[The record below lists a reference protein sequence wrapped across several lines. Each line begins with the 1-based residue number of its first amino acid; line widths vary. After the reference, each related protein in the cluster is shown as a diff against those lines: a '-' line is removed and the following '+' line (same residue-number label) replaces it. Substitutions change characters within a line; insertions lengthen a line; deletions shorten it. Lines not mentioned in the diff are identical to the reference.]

1 MKTAKYLFI
10 FSSIASSALFG
21 ESIVNTSGNWSSP
34 STWADSTVPATSSS
48 SQLDFLRFS
57 SSGLNLNVDSTQ
69 YVNAVDVGA
78 NDNTTINIA
87 SGETLYLTGY
97 TEDGT
102 YKSSVVYADSQT
114 QNITFSGDG
123 TLRFDIS
130 GQKNIVRGN
139 VVFDVDTY
147 ATDSLFFSDKGTVTF
162 KKDFTSTNQ
171 ISVGGT
177 WNFII
182 DEGVNFSIS
191 RAFNLWGGTGTFT
204 LKEGATVENKE
215 GGVQFNNAN
224 ISGNIICKGSQNGD
238 ANRYAFKSINA
249 VYNAT
254 ATVTQTGGGALRSIL
269 SGNTTSSAAAG
280 KLSFES
286 KLSIDTGAT
295 ITLNS
300 SNAFKTEGA
309 STQGESNFYLM
320 NQKIE
325 GGYPNR
331 YETLTESKVNFILN
345 ADNDFGTFFFYG
357 ASELIMT
364 TNGKSVNIGKFDVV
378 PDSSGSVSA
387 IFTDLVDFTV
397 KINSLDNITW
407 FEEGDSI
414 RAENVFFG
422 SEDSKDYAYI
432 LQDTQN
438 GGWWINA
445 TAAVPEPSDCAA
457 VFGVFALALAAALKR
472 KNK

>member
-21 ESIVNTSGNWSSP
+21 ESIVNTSGNWSS
-34 STWADSTVPATSSS
+34 SATWADSTVPATSSS

-215 GGVQFNNAN
+215 GGVQFNNGN

-300 SNAFKTEGA
+300 SNAFTTEGA

-320 NQKIE
+320 NQQIVGE
-325 GGYPNR
+325 YPNR
-331 YETLTESKVNFILN
+331 SETLTESKVNFILN

-378 PDSSGSVSA
+378 PDSSGSVSVC
-387 IFTDLVDFTV
+387 FTDLVDFTV

-422 SEDSKDYAYI
+422 SEYKEFAYI

>member
-21 ESIVNTSGNWSSP
+21 ESIVNTSGNWSS
-34 STWADSTVPATSSS
+34 SATWADSTVPATSSS

-57 SSGLNLNVDSTQ
+57 SSGLNLNVDSTE
-69 YVNAVDVGA
+69 YVNAVDVGS

-97 TEDGT
+97 TESGT
-102 YKSSVVYADSQT
+102 YHSSVIYADSQT

-130 GQKNIVRGN
+130 GQRNIVRGN
-139 VVFDVDTY
+139 VVFDVETY
-147 ATDSLFFSDKGTVTF
+147 ATESLFFSDKGTVTF

-182 DEGVNFSIS
+182 ESGVNFSLS
-191 RAFNLWGGTGTFT
+191 RGFNLWGTTGSFT
-204 LKEGATVENKE
+204 LKEGATVENKA
-215 GGVQFNNAN
+215 GAQFFNGD
-224 ISGNIICKGSQNGD
+224 ISGNIICKGAENGD

-254 ATVTQTGGGALRSIL
+254 ATITQTEGGHLRSIL
-269 SGNTTSSAAAG
+269 GGNITSSAAAG

-286 KLSIDTGAT
+286 KLSINTGAT

-325 GGYPNR
+325 GKFPNR
-331 YETLTESKVNFILN
+331 YETLTASNVNFILN

-357 ASELIMT
+357 ASVLNMT

-378 PDSSGSVSA
+378 PDSSGSVSVC
-387 IFTDLVDFTV
+387 FTDLVDFTV
-397 KINSLDNITW
+397 KINSIDNIKL
-407 FEEGDSI
+407 FEDGDSI

-422 SEDSKDYAYI
+422 SEYKEFAYI

>member
-1 MKTAKYLFI
+1 M
-10 FSSIASSALFG
+10 
-21 ESIVNTSGNWSSP
+21 P
-34 STWADSTVPATSSS
+34 STSSS

-57 SSGLNLNVDSTQ
+57 SSGLNLNVDSTE
-69 YVNAVDVGA
+69 YVNAVDVGS

-87 SGETLYLTGY
+87 SGETLYLTGC

-102 YKSSVVYADSQT
+102 YKSSVIYADSQN

-123 TLRFDIS
+123 TLQFNLQ

-139 VVFDVDTY
+139 VVFDVETS
-147 ATDSLFFSDKGTVTF
+147 ATDSLYFSDKGTVTF
-162 KKDFTSTNQ
+162 KKNFTSTNQ

-182 DEGVNFSIS
+182 ESGVNFSLS
-191 RAFNLWGGTGTFT
+191 RGFNLWGETGSFT
-204 LKEGATVENKE
+204 LKEGATVENKA
-215 GGVQFNNAN
+215 GGAQFHNGD
-224 ISGNIICKGSQNGD
+224 ISGNIICKGAENHD
-238 ANRYAFKSINA
+238 ANRYAFKSFNS

-254 ATVTQTGGGALRSIL
+254 ATITQTGGGALRSIL
-269 SGNTTSSAAAG
+269 GGNITSSAAAG

-286 KLSIDTGAT
+286 KLSINTDAT

-300 SNAFKTEGA
+300 SNAFTTEGA

-325 GGYPNR
+325 GKYPDR

-387 IFTDLVDFTV
+387 HFTDLVDFTV
-397 KINSLDNITW
+397 KINSIDNIKL

-422 SEDSKDYAYI
+422 SDYKEFAYI

-457 VFGVFALALAAALKR
+457 VFGAFALALAAALKR

>member
-21 ESIVNTSGNWSSP
+21 ESIVNTSGNWSS
-34 STWADSTVPATSSS
+34 SATWADSTVPATSSS

-87 SGETLYLTGY
+87 SGETLYLTGSY
-97 TEDGT
+97 N
-102 YKSSVVYADSQT
+102 SSVISADSQT

-123 TLRFDIS
+123 TLQFNFQQQRE
-130 GQKNIVRGN
+130 IVRGN
-139 VVFDVDTY
+139 VVFDVNTH
-147 ATDSLFFSDKGTVTF
+147 ATQSLFFSDKGTVTF

-177 WNFII
+177 WNFVI
-182 DEGVNFSIS
+182 DEGVNFSLS
-191 RAFNLWGGTGTFT
+191 RGFNLWGETGTFT

-215 GGVQFNNAN
+215 GGAQFNNGN
-224 ISGNIICKGSQNGD
+224 ISGNIICKGAENYD

-254 ATVTQTGGGALRSIL
+254 ATITQTEGGTLRSIL
-269 SGNTTSSAAAG
+269 GGNITSSAAAG

-286 KLSIDTGAT
+286 KLSINTDAT

-300 SNAFKTEGA
+300 SNAFTTEGA

-320 NQKIE
+320 NQQIV

-331 YETLTESKVNFILN
+331 SETLTESKVNFILN

-397 KINSLDNITW
+397 KINSLDNIKL
-407 FEEGDSI
+407 FEDGDSI

-422 SEDSKDYAYI
+422 PEYKECAYI

>member
-21 ESIVNTSGNWSSP
+21 ESIVNTSGNWSS
-34 STWADSTVPATSSS
+34 SATWADSTVPATSSS

-78 NDNTTINIA
+78 NDDTTINIA
-87 SGETLYLTGY
+87 SGETLYLTGSY
-97 TEDGT
+97 N
-102 YKSSVVYADSQT
+102 SSVISADSQT

-123 TLRFDIS
+123 TLQFNFQQQRE
-130 GQKNIVRGN
+130 IVRGN
-139 VVFDVDTY
+139 VVFDVNTH
-147 ATDSLFFSDKGTVTF
+147 ATQSLFFSDKGTVTF

-177 WNFII
+177 WNFVI
-182 DEGVNFSIS
+182 DEGVNFSLS
-191 RAFNLWGGTGTFT
+191 RGFNLWGETGSFT

-215 GGVQFNNAN
+215 GGAQFNNGN
-224 ISGNIICKGSQNGD
+224 ISGNIICKGAENYD

-254 ATVTQTGGGALRSIL
+254 ATITQTEGGHLRSIL
-269 SGNTTSSAAAG
+269 GGNITSSAAAG

-286 KLSIDTGAT
+286 KLSINTGAT

-325 GGYPNR
+325 GKYPNR
-331 YETLTESKVNFILN
+331 SETLTASKVNFILN

-397 KINSLDNITW
+397 KINSLDNIKL
-407 FEEGDSI
+407 FEDGDSI

-422 SEDSKDYAYI
+422 PEDSKDYAYI
-432 LQDTQN
+432 LQDTN

>member
-34 STWADSTVPATSSS
+34 STWQGSAVPSTSSS

-57 SSGLNLNVDSTQ
+57 SSGLNLNVDSTE
-69 YVNAVDVGA
+69 YVNTVDVGS

-97 TEDGT
+97 MVSGT
-102 YKSSVVYADSQT
+102 YHSSVIYADSQT

-130 GQKNIVRGN
+130 AQRNIVRGN

-147 ATDSLFFSDKGTVTF
+147 ATESLYFSDKGTVTF

-182 DEGVNFSIS
+182 ESGVKFSLS
-191 RAFNLWGGTGTFT
+191 RGFNLWGETGSFT
-204 LKEGATVENKE
+204 LKEGATVENKA
-215 GGVQFNNAN
+215 GGAQFHNGD
-224 ISGNIICKGSQNGD
+224 ISGNIICKGAENHD
-238 ANRYAFKSINA
+238 ANRYAFKSFNS

-254 ATVTQTGGGALRSIL
+254 ATVTQTEGGHLRSIL
-269 SGNTTSSAAAG
+269 GGNITSSAAAG

-286 KLSIDTGAT
+286 KLSINTDAT

-325 GGYPNR
+325 GGFPNR
-331 YETLTESKVNFILN
+331 YETLTASNVNFILN

-357 ASELIMT
+357 ASVLNMT

-378 PDSSGSVSA
+378 PDSSGSVSVC
-387 IFTDLVDFTV
+387 FTDLVDFTV

-414 RAENVFFG
+414 RAENVLFG
-422 SEDSKDYAYI
+422 SDYKEYAYI

>member
-21 ESIVNTSGNWSSP
+21 ESIVNTSGNWSSS
-34 STWADSTVPATSSS
+34 STWLDSAVPSTSSS

-87 SGETLYLTGY
+87 AGNTLYLTGY
-97 TEDGT
+97 TVEGT
-102 YKSSVVYADSQT
+102 YNSSVIYADSQN

-130 GQKNIVRGN
+130 GQRNIVRGN

-147 ATDSLFFSDKGTVTF
+147 ATNSLYFSDKGTVTF
-162 KKDFTSTNQ
+162 KKNFTSTNQ

-177 WNFII
+177 WNFVI
-182 DEGVNFSIS
+182 DEGVNFSLS
-191 RAFNLWGGTGTFT
+191 RGFNLWGQTGTFT
-204 LKEGATVENKE
+204 LKEGATVENKA
-215 GGVQFNNAN
+215 GGAQFYNGD
-224 ISGNIICKGSQNGD
+224 ISGNIICKGAENHD

-254 ATVTQTGGGALRSIL
+254 ATVTQTEGGTLRSIL
-269 SGNTTSSAAAG
+269 GGNITSSAAAG

-286 KLSIDTGAT
+286 KLSINTGAT

-300 SNAFKTEGA
+300 SNAFVTEGA
-309 STQGESNFYLM
+309 TSQGESNFYLM
-320 NQKIE
+320 NQQIA
-325 GGYPNR
+325 GSYPNR
-331 YETLTESKVNFILN
+331 YETLTESNVNFILN

-357 ASELIMT
+357 ASVLSMT
-364 TNGKSVNIGKFDVV
+364 TNGNSVNIGKFDVV

-387 IFTDLVDFTV
+387 YFTDLVDFTV
-397 KINSLDNITW
+397 KINSLDNITY
-407 FEEGDSI
+407 FEDGDSI

-422 SEDSKDYAYI
+422 SEDSKEYAYL

-445 TAAVPEPSDCAA
+445 TAAVPEPSECAA

>member
-1 MKTAKYLFI
+1 M
-10 FSSIASSALFG
+10 G
-21 ESIVNTSGNWSSP
+21 
-34 STWADSTVPATSSS
+34 
-48 SQLDFLRFS
+48 
-57 SSGLNLNVDSTQ
+57 
-69 YVNAVDVGA
+69 
-78 NDNTTINIA
+78 
-87 SGETLYLTGY
+87 
-97 TEDGT
+97 
-102 YKSSVVYADSQT
+102 
-114 QNITFSGDG
+114 
-123 TLRFDIS
+123 
-130 GQKNIVRGN
+130 
-139 VVFDVDTY
+139 
-147 ATDSLFFSDKGTVTF
+147 
-162 KKDFTSTNQ
+162 
-171 ISVGGT
+171 
-177 WNFII
+177 
-182 DEGVNFSIS
+182 
-191 RAFNLWGGTGTFT
+191 
-204 LKEGATVENKE
+204 
-215 GGVQFNNAN
+215 
-224 ISGNIICKGSQNGD
+224 GNI
-238 ANRYAFKSINA
+238 
-249 VYNAT
+249 
-254 ATVTQTGGGALRSIL
+254 
-269 SGNTTSSAAAG
+269 TSSAAAG

-286 KLSIDTGAT
+286 KLSINTDAT

-300 SNAFKTEGA
+300 SNAFTTEGA

-325 GGYPNR
+325 GKYPNR
-331 YETLTESKVNFILN
+331 NETLTESKVNFILN

-397 KINSLDNITW
+397 KINSLDNIKLI
-407 FEEGDSI
+407 EDGDSI

-422 SEDSKDYAYI
+422 SEYKEWAYI

>member
-21 ESIVNTSGNWSSP
+21 ESIVNTSGNWSS
-34 STWADSTVPATSSS
+34 SATWADSTVPATSSS

-215 GGVQFNNAN
+215 GGVQFNNGN

-320 NQKIE
+320 NQQIV

-397 KINSLDNITW
+397 KINSLDNIKC
-407 FEEGDSI
+407 FEDGDSI

-432 LQDTQN
+432 LQDTN

>member
-21 ESIVNTSGNWSSP
+21 ESIVNTSGNWSS
-34 STWADSTVPATSSS
+34 SATWADSTVPATSSS

-69 YVNAVDVGA
+69 YVNTVDVGA
-78 NDNTTINIA
+78 NDDTTINIA
-87 SGETLYLTGY
+87 AGNTLYLTGH
-97 TEDGT
+97 TI
-102 YKSSVVYADSQT
+102 SSVISADSQT

-130 GQKNIVRGN
+130 RQREIVRGN
-139 VVFDVDTY
+139 VVFDVETY
-147 ATDSLFFSDKGTVTF
+147 ATDSLYFSDKGTVTF

-182 DEGVNFSIS
+182 DEGVNFSLS
-191 RAFNLWGGTGTFT
+191 KAFNLWGGTGTFT

-215 GGVQFNNAN
+215 GGVQFNNGN

-254 ATVTQTGGGALRSIL
+254 ATITQTGGGALRSIL

-300 SNAFKTEGA
+300 SNAFTTEGA

-325 GGYPNR
+325 GGFPNR
-331 YETLTESKVNFILN
+331 YETLTASNVNFILN

-357 ASELIMT
+357 ASELSMT
-364 TNGKSVNIGKFDVV
+364 TNGNSVNIGKFDVV

-387 IFTDLVDFTV
+387 CFTDLVDFTV
-397 KINSLDNITW
+397 KINSIDNIKL
-407 FEEGDSI
+407 FEDGDSI

-422 SEDSKDYAYI
+422 SEYKEFAYI

-445 TAAVPEPSDCAA
+445 TAAVPEPSECAA
-457 VFGVFALALAAALKR
+457 VFGVFALALAAVLKR

>member
-21 ESIVNTSGNWSSP
+21 ESIVNTSGNWSS
-34 STWADSTVPATSSS
+34 SATWADSTVPATSSS

-87 SGETLYLTGY
+87 AGNTLYLTGY
-97 TEDGT
+97 TVSGT
-102 YKSSVVYADSQT
+102 YHSSVIYADSQN

-182 DEGVNFSIS
+182 ESGVKFSLS
-191 RAFNLWGGTGTFT
+191 RGFNLWGETGSFT
-204 LKEGATVENKE
+204 LKEGATVENKA
-215 GGVQFNNAN
+215 GGAQFHNGD
-224 ISGNIICKGSQNGD
+224 ISGNIICKGAENYD
-238 ANRYAFKSINA
+238 ANRYAFKSFNS

-254 ATVTQTGGGALRSIL
+254 ATITQTEGGHLRSIL
-269 SGNTTSSAAAG
+269 GGKITSSAAAG

-286 KLSIDTGAT
+286 KLSINTGAT

-320 NQKIE
+320 NQKLE
-325 GGYPNR
+325 GKHPDR

-378 PDSSGSVSA
+378 PDSLGSVSA
-387 IFTDLVDFTV
+387 HFTDLVDFTV
-397 KINSLDNITW
+397 KINSLDNIKL
-407 FEEGDSI
+407 FEDGDSI

-422 SEDSKDYAYI
+422 PEYKECAYI

>member
-21 ESIVNTSGNWSSP
+21 ESIVSTSGNWSSS
-34 STWADSTVPATSSS
+34 STWLDSAVPSTSSS

-57 SSGLNLNVDSTQ
+57 SGGLNLNVDSTE
-69 YVNAVDVGA
+69 YVNAVDVGS

-102 YKSSVVYADSQT
+102 YKSSVIYADSQN

-130 GQKNIVRGN
+130 GQRNIVRGN

-147 ATDSLFFSDKGTVTF
+147 ANQSLYFSDKGTVTF

-177 WNFII
+177 WNFVI
-182 DEGVNFSIS
+182 DEGVNFSLS
-191 RAFNLWGGTGTFT
+191 RGFNLWGQTGTFT
-204 LKEGATVENKE
+204 LKEGATVESKA
-215 GGVQFNNAN
+215 GAQFYNGN
-224 ISGNIICKGSQNGD
+224 ISGNIICKGAENGD

-254 ATVTQTGGGALRSIL
+254 ATVTQTEGGHLRSIL
-269 SGNTTSSAAAG
+269 GGNITSSAAAG

-286 KLSIDTGAT
+286 KLSINTGAT

-320 NQKIE
+320 NQEIVGE
-325 GGYPNR
+325 HPNR
-331 YETLTESKVNFILN
+331 YETLTASNVNFILN

-357 ASELIMT
+357 ASVLNMT
-364 TNGKSVNIGKFDVV
+364 TNGNSVNIGKFDVV
-378 PDSSGSVSA
+378 PDSSGSVSVC
-387 IFTDLVDFTV
+387 FTDLVDFTV

-422 SEDSKDYAYI
+422 SEYKEFAYI

-445 TAAVPEPSDCAA
+445 TAAVPEPSECAA

>member
-21 ESIVNTSGNWSSP
+21 ESIVSTSGNWSSP
-34 STWADSTVPATSSS
+34 STWQDSAVPSTSSS

-78 NDNTTINIA
+78 NDDTTINIA
-87 SGETLYLTGY
+87 AGNTLYLTGH
-97 TEDGT
+97 TI
-102 YKSSVVYADSQT
+102 SSVISADSQT

-130 GQKNIVRGN
+130 RQREIVRGN
-139 VVFDVDTY
+139 VVFDVETS
-147 ATDSLFFSDKGTVTF
+147 ATGSLYFSDKGTVTF

-182 DEGVNFSIS
+182 ESGVNFSLS
-191 RAFNLWGGTGTFT
+191 RGFNLWGGTESFT
-204 LKEGATVENKE
+204 LKEGATVENKA
-215 GGVQFNNAN
+215 GGAQFHNGD
-224 ISGNIICKGSQNGD
+224 ISGNIICKGAENHD

-254 ATVTQTGGGALRSIL
+254 ATVTQTGGGASRSIL
-269 SGNTTSSAAAG
+269 GGNITSSAAAG

-286 KLSIDTGAT
+286 KLSINTNAT

-320 NQKIE
+320 NQEILGK
-325 GGYPNR
+325 YPDR

-378 PDSSGSVSA
+378 PDSSGSVSVC
-387 IFTDLVDFTV
+387 FTDLVDFTV

-422 SEDSKDYAYI
+422 SEYKEFAYI

>member
-21 ESIVNTSGNWSSP
+21 ESIVNTSGNWSS
-34 STWADSTVPATSSS
+34 SATWADSTVPATSSS

-78 NDNTTINIA
+78 NDDTTINIA

-97 TEDGT
+97 MVSGT
-102 YKSSVVYADSQT
+102 YHSSVIYADSQN

-130 GQKNIVRGN
+130 GQRNIVRGN

-147 ATDSLFFSDKGTVTF
+147 ATKSLFFSDKGTVTF
-162 KKDFTSTNQ
+162 KKNFTSTNQ

-182 DEGVNFSIS
+182 ESGVNFSLS
-191 RAFNLWGGTGTFT
+191 SAFSLWGETGSFT
-204 LKEGATVENKE
+204 LKEGATVENKA
-215 GGVQFNNAN
+215 GGAHFHNGD
-224 ISGNIICKGSQNGD
+224 ISGNIICKGFRNYD
-238 ANRYAFKSINA
+238 ASRYAFKSFNS

-254 ATVTQTGGGALRSIL
+254 ATITQTEGGHLRSIL
-269 SGNTTSSAAAG
+269 GGNITSSAAAG

-286 KLSIDTGAT
+286 KLSINTDAT

-300 SNAFKTEGA
+300 SNAFTTEGA

-320 NQKIE
+320 NQQIV

-331 YETLTESKVNFILN
+331 SETLTESNVNFILN

-357 ASELIMT
+357 ASVLNMT
-364 TNGKSVNIGKFDVV
+364 TNGNSVNIGKFDVV
-378 PDSSGSVSA
+378 PDSSGSVSVY
-387 IFTDLVDFTV
+387 FTDLVDFTV
-397 KINSLDNITW
+397 KINSLDNIKW
-407 FEEGDSI
+407 FEDGDSI
-414 RAENVFFG
+414 RAENVLFG
-422 SEDSKDYAYI
+422 SEYSEFAYI

>member
-21 ESIVNTSGNWSSP
+21 ESIVNTSGNWSSS
-34 STWADSTVPATSSS
+34 STWLDSAVPSTSSS

-87 SGETLYLTGY
+87 AGNTLYLTGY
-97 TEDGT
+97 TVEGT
-102 YKSSVVYADSQT
+102 YQNSVVYADSQN

-130 GQKNIVRGN
+130 GQRNIVRGN

-147 ATDSLFFSDKGTVTF
+147 ATNSLYFSDKGTVTF

-177 WNFII
+177 WNFVI
-182 DEGVNFSIS
+182 DEGVNFSLS
-191 RAFNLWGGTGTFT
+191 RGFNLWGQTGTFT
-204 LKEGATVENKE
+204 LKEGATVENKA
-215 GGVQFNNAN
+215 GGAQFYNGD
-224 ISGNIICKGSQNGD
+224 ISGNIICKGAENHD

-254 ATVTQTGGGALRSIL
+254 ATVTQTEGGTLRSIL
-269 SGNTTSSAAAG
+269 GGNITSSAAAG

-286 KLSIDTGAT
+286 KLSINTGAT

-300 SNAFKTEGA
+300 SNAFTTEGA
-309 STQGESNFYLM
+309 STQGDSNFYLM
-320 NQKIE
+320 NQEILGK
-325 GGYPNR
+325 YPDR
-331 YETLTESKVNFILN
+331 YETLTESNVNFILN

-357 ASELIMT
+357 ASVLSMT
-364 TNGKSVNIGKFDVV
+364 TNGNSVNIGKFDVV
-378 PDSSGSVSA
+378 PDSSGSVSVC
-387 IFTDLVDFTV
+387 FTDLVDFTV

-422 SEDSKDYAYI
+422 SEYKEFAYI

>member
-21 ESIVNTSGNWSSP
+21 ESIVSTSGNWSSP
-34 STWADSTVPATSSS
+34 STWQGSTVPATSSS

-57 SSGLNLNVDSTQ
+57 SSGLNLNVDSTE
-69 YVNAVDVGA
+69 YVNAVDVGS

-97 TEDGT
+97 MVSGT
-102 YKSSVVYADSQT
+102 YHSSVIYADSQT

-130 GQKNIVRGN
+130 GQRNIVRGN

-147 ATDSLFFSDKGTVTF
+147 ATQSLFFSDKGTVTF

-177 WNFII
+177 WNFVI
-182 DEGVNFSIS
+182 DEGVNFSLS
-191 RAFNLWGGTGTFT
+191 QAFNLWGNTGSFT
-204 LKEGATVENKE
+204 LKEGATVENKAS
-215 GGVQFNNAN
+215 GVQFSNGD
-224 ISGNIICKGSQNGD
+224 ISGNIICKGASNND

-254 ATVTQTGGGALRSIL
+254 ATITQTEGGHLRSIL
-269 SGNTTSSAAAG
+269 GGNITSSAAAG

-286 KLSIDTGAT
+286 KLSINTNAT

-300 SNAFKTEGA
+300 SNAFTTEGA

-320 NQKIE
+320 NQQIVGE
-325 GGYPNR
+325 YPNR
-331 YETLTESKVNFILN
+331 SETLTESNVNFILN

-357 ASELIMT
+357 ASVLNMT
-364 TNGKSVNIGKFDVV
+364 TNGNSVNIGKFDVV
-378 PDSSGSVSA
+378 PDSSGSVSVC
-387 IFTDLVDFTV
+387 FTDLVDFTV
-397 KINSLDNITW
+397 KINSLDNIKL

-422 SEDSKDYAYI
+422 SEYKEFAYI

>member
-21 ESIVNTSGNWSSP
+21 ESIVNTSGNWSSS
-34 STWADSTVPATSSS
+34 STWLDSAVPSTSSS

-87 SGETLYLTGY
+87 AGNTLYLTGY
-97 TEDGT
+97 TVEGT
-102 YKSSVVYADSQT
+102 YNSSVIYADSQN

-130 GQKNIVRGN
+130 GQRNIVRGN

-147 ATDSLFFSDKGTVTF
+147 ATSSLYFSDKGTVTF
-162 KKDFTSTNQ
+162 KKNFTSTNQ

-182 DEGVNFSIS
+182 ESGVNFSIS
-191 RAFNLWGGTGTFT
+191 KAFNLWGKTGTFT
-204 LKEGATVENKE
+204 LKEGATLENKA
-215 GGVQFNNAN
+215 GGIQFYSGD
-224 ISGNIICKGSQNGD
+224 ISGNIICKGDQNYD

-254 ATVTQTGGGALRSIL
+254 ATITQTGGGASRSIL
-269 SGNTTSSAAAG
+269 GGNITSSAAAG

-286 KLSIDTGAT
+286 KLSINTDAT

-300 SNAFKTEGA
+300 SNAFTTEGA

-320 NQKIE
+320 NQQIV

-331 YETLTESKVNFILN
+331 YETLTASKVNFILN

-364 TNGKSVNIGKFDVV
+364 TNGNSVNIGKFDVV
-378 PDSSGSVSA
+378 PDSSGSVSVC
-387 IFTDLVDFTV
+387 FTDLVDFTV

-422 SEDSKDYAYI
+422 SEYKEFAYI

>member
-1 MKTAKYLFI
+1 MKTLKYLFLL
-10 FSSIASSALFG
+10 SSVASSPLFG
-21 ESIVNTSGNWSSP
+21 EAIVSTSGNWSSSATWEDSAVP
-34 STWADSTVPATSSS
+34 STSSS

-69 YVNAVDVGA
+69 YVNTVDVGA
-78 NDNTTINIA
+78 NDDTTINIA
-87 SGETLYLTGY
+87 AGNTLYLTGH
-97 TEDGT
+97 TI
-102 YKSSVVYADSQT
+102 SSVISADSQT

-130 GQKNIVRGN
+130 QQREIVRGN
-139 VVFDVDTY
+139 VVFDVETY
-147 ATDSLFFSDKGTVTF
+147 ATNSLYFSDKGTVTF
-162 KKDFTSTNQ
+162 KKNFTSTNQ

-182 DEGVNFSIS
+182 DEGVNFSLS
-191 RAFNLWGGTGTFT
+191 RGFNLWGETGRFT
-204 LKEGATVENKE
+204 LKEGATVGSKA
-215 GGVQFNNAN
+215 GAQFFNGD
-224 ISGNIICKGSQNGD
+224 ISGNIICKGAENYD
-238 ANRYAFKSINA
+238 ATRYAFKSINA

-254 ATVTQTGGGALRSIL
+254 ATVTQTEGGTLRSIL
-269 SGNTTSSAAAG
+269 GGNITSSAAAG

-286 KLSIDTGAT
+286 KLSINTGAI

-300 SNAFKTEGA
+300 SNAFTTEGA

-325 GGYPNR
+325 GTHPNR
-331 YETLTESKVNFILN
+331 DETLTESKVNFILN

-357 ASELIMT
+357 ASVLSMT
-364 TNGKSVNIGKFDVV
+364 TNGNSVNIGKFDVV

-387 IFTDLVDFTV
+387 YFTDLVDFTV
-397 KINSLDNITW
+397 KINSIDNITL
-407 FEEGDSI
+407 FEDGDSI

-422 SEDSKDYAYI
+422 SEDSKDFAYI
-432 LQDTQN
+432 LEDTQN

-445 TAAVPEPSDCAA
+445 TAAVPEPSECAA
-457 VFGVFALALAAALKR
+457 VFGVFALALAAVLKR

>member
-34 STWADSTVPATSSS
+34 STWQGSAVPSTSSS

-78 NDNTTINIA
+78 NDDTTINIA

-97 TEDGT
+97 MVSGT
-102 YKSSVVYADSQT
+102 YHSSVIYADSQN

-130 GQKNIVRGN
+130 GQRNIVRGN

-147 ATDSLFFSDKGTVTF
+147 ATQSLFFSDKGTVTF
-162 KKDFTSTNQ
+162 KKNFTSTNQ

-182 DEGVNFSIS
+182 ESGVNFSIS
-191 RAFNLWGGTGTFT
+191 QAFNLWGNTGSFT
-204 LKEGATVENKE
+204 LKEGATVENKA
-215 GGVQFNNAN
+215 GGVQFSNGD
-224 ISGNIICKGSQNGD
+224 ISGNIICKGASNND

-254 ATVTQTGGGALRSIL
+254 ATVTQTGGSTLRSIL
-269 SGNTTSSAAAG
+269 GGNITSSAAAG

-286 KLSIDTGAT
+286 KLSINTNAT

-300 SNAFKTEGA
+300 SNAFTTEGA

-320 NQKIE
+320 NQQIVGE
-325 GGYPNR
+325 YPNR
-331 YETLTESKVNFILN
+331 SETLTESNVNFILN

-357 ASELIMT
+357 ASVLNMT
-364 TNGKSVNIGKFDVV
+364 TNGNSVNIGKFDVV
-378 PDSSGSVSA
+378 PDSSGSVSVC
-387 IFTDLVDFTV
+387 FTDLVDFTV

-422 SEDSKDYAYI
+422 SEYKEFAYI

>member
-21 ESIVNTSGNWSSP
+21 ESIVNTSGNWSS
-34 STWADSTVPATSSS
+34 SATWADSTVPSTSSS

-78 NDNTTINIA
+78 NDDTTINIA
-87 SGETLYLTGY
+87 AGNTLYLTGH
-97 TEDGT
+97 TI
-102 YKSSVVYADSQT
+102 SSVISADSQT

-130 GQKNIVRGN
+130 RQREIVRGN
-139 VVFDVDTY
+139 VVFDVETY
-147 ATDSLFFSDKGTVTF
+147 ATESLFFSDKGTVTF

-177 WNFII
+177 WNFVI
-182 DEGVNFSIS
+182 DEGVNFSLS
-191 RAFNLWGGTGTFT
+191 RGFNLWGETGSFT

-215 GGVQFNNAN
+215 GGAQFNNGN
-224 ISGNIICKGSQNGD
+224 ISGNIICKGAENHD
-238 ANRYAFKSINA
+238 ANRYAFKSFNS

-269 SGNTTSSAAAG
+269 GGNITSSAAAG

-286 KLSIDTGAT
+286 KLSINTDAT

-300 SNAFKTEGA
+300 SNAFTTEGA

-325 GGYPNR
+325 GKYPNR
-331 YETLTESKVNFILN
+331 NETLTESKVNFILN

-387 IFTDLVDFTV
+387 HFTDLVDFTV
-397 KINSLDNITW
+397 KINSLDNIKLI
-407 FEEGDSI
+407 EDGDSI

-422 SEDSKDYAYI
+422 SEYKEFAYI

>member
-21 ESIVNTSGNWSSP
+21 ESIVNTSGNWSS
-34 STWADSTVPATSSS
+34 SATWADSAVPSTSSS

-57 SSGLNLNVDSTQ
+57 SSGLNLNVDSTE
-69 YVNAVDVGA
+69 YVNAVDVGS

-87 SGETLYLTGY
+87 AGNTLYLTGH
-97 TEDGT
+97 TI
-102 YKSSVVYADSQT
+102 SSVISADSQT

-130 GQKNIVRGN
+130 RQREIVRGN

-147 ATDSLFFSDKGTVTF
+147 ATDSLYFSDKGTVTF
-162 KKDFTSTNQ
+162 KKNFTSTNQ

-182 DEGVNFSIS
+182 ESGVNFSLS
-191 RAFNLWGGTGTFT
+191 RGFNLWGETGSFT

-215 GGVQFNNAN
+215 GGAQFNNGN
-224 ISGNIICKGSQNGD
+224 ISGNIICKGAENYD

-254 ATVTQTGGGALRSIL
+254 ATITQTEGGHLRSIL
-269 SGNTTSSAAAG
+269 GGNITSFAAAG

-286 KLSIDTGAT
+286 KLSINTNAT

-300 SNAFKTEGA
+300 SNAFTTEGA

-320 NQKIE
+320 NQEILGKH
-325 GGYPNR
+325 PDR
-331 YETLTESKVNFILN
+331 YETLTASNVNFILN

-378 PDSSGSVSA
+378 PDSSGSVSVC
-387 IFTDLVDFTV
+387 FTDLVDFTV
-397 KINSLDNITW
+397 KINSLDNITLS
-407 FEEGDSI
+407 EDGDSI

-422 SEDSKDYAYI
+422 SDYKEWAYI
-432 LQDTQN
+432 LKDTQN

>member
-21 ESIVNTSGNWSSP
+21 ESIVNTSGNWSS
-34 STWADSTVPATSSS
+34 SATWADSTVPATSSS

-78 NDNTTINIA
+78 NDDTTINIA
-87 SGETLYLTGY
+87 SGETLYLTGSY
-97 TEDGT
+97 N
-102 YKSSVVYADSQT
+102 SSVISADSQT

-123 TLRFDIS
+123 TLQFNFQR
-130 GQKNIVRGN
+130 QREIVRGN
-139 VVFDVDTY
+139 VVFDVETY
-147 ATDSLFFSDKGTVTF
+147 ANQSLFFSDKGTVTF

-182 DEGVNFSIS
+182 ESGVNFSLS
-191 RAFNLWGGTGTFT
+191 KGFNLWGETGSFT
-204 LKEGATVENKE
+204 LKEGATVENKAE
-215 GGVQFNNAN
+215 GVQFSNGD
-224 ISGNIICKGSQNGD
+224 ISGNIICKGVQNYD

-254 ATVTQTGGGALRSIL
+254 ATVTQTGGGTLRSIL
-269 SGNTTSSAAAG
+269 GGNITSSAAAG

-286 KLSIDTGAT
+286 KLSINTGAT

-300 SNAFKTEGA
+300 SNAFTTEGA

-325 GGYPNR
+325 GKYPNR
-331 YETLTESKVNFILN
+331 NETLTESNVNFILN

-378 PDSSGSVSA
+378 PDSSGSVSVC
-387 IFTDLVDFTV
+387 FTDLVDFTV

-414 RAENVFFG
+414 RAENVLFG
-422 SEDSKDYAYI
+422 SEYKEFAYI

>member
-21 ESIVNTSGNWSSP
+21 ESIVNTSGNWSS
-34 STWADSTVPATSSS
+34 SATWADSTVPTTSSS

-87 SGETLYLTGY
+87 AGNTLYLTGY
-97 TEDGT
+97 TVEGT
-102 YKSSVVYADSQT
+102 YNSSVIYADSQN

-130 GQKNIVRGN
+130 GQRNIVRGN

-147 ATDSLFFSDKGTVTF
+147 ATNSLYFSDKGTVTF
-162 KKDFTSTNQ
+162 KKNFTSTNQ

-182 DEGVNFSIS
+182 DEGVNFSLS
-191 RAFNLWGGTGTFT
+191 GAFNLWGKTGSFT
-204 LKEGATVENKE
+204 LKKGATVENKAS
-215 GGVQFNNAN
+215 GIQFYNGD
-224 ISGNIICKGSQNGD
+224 ISGDIICKGYQNGD

-254 ATVTQTGGGALRSIL
+254 ATVTQTGGGTLRSIL
-269 SGNTTSSAAAG
+269 GGNITSSAAAG

-286 KLSIDTGAT
+286 KLSIDTGAK

-300 SNAFKTEGA
+300 SNAFTTEGA

-325 GGYPNR
+325 GEYPNR
-331 YETLTESKVNFILN
+331 YETLTESNVNFILN

-357 ASELIMT
+357 ASVLSMT
-364 TNGKSVNIGKFDVV
+364 TNGNSVNIGKFDVV

-387 IFTDLVDFTV
+387 YFTDLVDFTV
-397 KINSLDNITW
+397 KINSLDNITL
-407 FEEGDSI
+407 FEDEGSI

-422 SEDSKDYAYI
+422 SEDSKDFAYI

-445 TAAVPEPSDCAA
+445 TAAVPEPSECAA
-457 VFGVFALALAAALKR
+457 VFGVFALALAAVLKR